1 MKFKN
6 FIKNFKLSNIIIL
19 NLIQLGCLED
29 RTFSKVKEIH
39 YNYKY
44 KYKYKFTITNPD
56 TTI

>member
-1 MKFKN
+1 MKFQN

-19 NLIQLGCLED
+19 NLTQLGCLED

-39 YNYKY
+39 Y